1 MISNSFTI
9 VIGGDPTITGPSTVA
24 SKFNHA
30 SVAVFAGNPRHIA
43 LDTTE
48 DGFSLFIG
56 EAQSDE
62 TRIARPAG
70 GTSFSYN
77 DSQKALV
84 VECDRLGTGIVFWKR
99 AGNQVLFSN
108 RLENLVDATSA
119 PDWSSI
125 QQYLHTGFTVRDT
138 TFFKDIYQTEPN
150 QRLEIQVAESSVSL
164 STSDR
169 GTNSVHTT
177 SDPDALIDQI
187 SAELSTT
194 LKAVHPS
201 ILMMSA
207 GWDSRTLLLE
217 SDAGIRGAY
226 SHGDLSSREI
236 GLARKLS
243 GGQRMDHL
251 FADVRFAPIT
261 NALVDEML
269 EQLGFGIFPIWF
281 AGARNVQQWKD
292 APIMSGVLGELLG
305 GHYGI
310 MSWGSRQQK
319 LLSSVALV
327 SDSIISE
334 NRIRSIA
341 NDYSTPPLTHWFVSD
356 KGQEVL
362 DNHRAETRDRSLA
375 SIEACYKETGTWQ
388 RALEDFNMAHRA
400 RQYILKQPQTASST
414 VGYTIP
420 FASERLTDLVRA
432 LDFSH
437 RVHNKTNRR
446 ILQSR
451 RPSLLNAP
459 MAATL
464 VHAKYPV
471 LLQEFSRAA
480 RVLSENAMS
489 MLGRKPPRLGWFN
502 FEHLYETDILH
513 EMVDSLSNEIWDK
526 PKMHQTLRNNPGN
539 RVDAGATLDMI
550 CKVKTV
556 DHYLSR
562 VS

>member
-9 VIGGDPTITGPSTVA
+9 VIGEDPTITGPSTVA
-24 SKFNHA
+24 SEFKRA
-30 SVAVFAGNPRHIA
+30 SVGVFAANPRHIA
-43 LDTTE
+43 LDTRE

-56 EAQSDE
+56 EAHSE
-62 TRIARPAG
+62 EALTARPAG

-77 DSQKALV
+77 DLQQTLA

-99 AGNQVLFSN
+99 AGNHVLFSN
-108 RLENLVDATSA
+108 RLENLVDAGSE

-125 QQYLHTGFTVRDT
+125 QQYLHTGFTVGDT
-138 TFFKDIYQTEPN
+138 TFFKDVYQTLPN
-150 QRLEIQVAESSVSL
+150 QRIEVQVTGSSVSL
-164 STSDR
+164 SASDR
-169 GTNSVHTT
+169 GTHSVDITH
-177 SDPDALIDQI
+177 PDALIDQI
-187 SAELSTT
+187 SAELSAT

-217 SDAGIRGAY
+217 SEAEIRGAY
-226 SHGDLSSREI
+226 SHGDLSSREV

-251 FADVRFAPIT
+251 FADVRSAPIT

-319 LLSSVALV
+319 LLSSVALI
-327 SDSIISE
+327 SDSFIGE
-334 NRIRSIA
+334 DRIRSIA
-341 NDYSTPPLTHWFVSD
+341 DDYSTPPMTHWFVSD
-356 KGQEVL
+356 KGQEML
-362 DNHRAETRDRSLA
+362 DKHRGETRQRSLDA
-375 SIEACYKETGTWQ
+375 IEACYKETGMWQ

-400 RQYILKQPQTASST
+400 RQYILKQPQTACST

-420 FASERLTDLVRA
+420 FSSERLTDLVRA
-432 LDFSH
+432 LDFSY

-471 LLQEFSRAA
+471 LLQEVSRVA

-502 FEHLYETDILH
+502 FEHLYDTDILH
-513 EMVDSLSNEIWDK
+513 EMADSLSSPIWDK

-539 RVDAGATLDMI
+539 KVDAGATLDMI
-550 CKVKTV
+550 CKIKTV
-556 DHYLSR
+556 DHHLRTIS
-562 VS
+562 

>member
-9 VIGGDPTITGPSTVA
+9 VIGEDPTITGPSTVA
-24 SKFNHA
+24 SEFKRA
-30 SVAVFAGNPRHIA
+30 SVAVFAANPRHIA
-43 LDTTE
+43 LDTRD

-56 EAQSDE
+56 ETHSDE
-62 TRIARPAG
+62 ALTARPAG

-77 DSQKALV
+77 DLRQTLA

-99 AGNQVLFSN
+99 AGNHVLFSN
-108 RLENLVDATSA
+108 RLENLVDAGSE

-125 QQYLHTGFTVRDT
+125 QQYLHTGFTVGDT
-138 TFFKDIYQTEPN
+138 TFFRDVYQTLPN
-150 QRLEIQVAESSVSL
+150 QRIEVEVTGSSVSL
-164 STSDR
+164 SASDR
-169 GTNSVHTT
+169 GIHSVDITH
-177 SDPDALIDQI
+177 PDALIDQI
-187 SAELSTT
+187 SAELSAT

-217 SDAGIRGAY
+217 SEAGIRGAY
-226 SHGDLSSREI
+226 SHGDLSSREV

-251 FADVRFAPIT
+251 FADVRSAPIT

-319 LLSSVALV
+319 LLSSVALI
-327 SDSIISE
+327 SDSFIGE
-334 NRIRSIA
+334 DRIRSIA
-341 NDYSTPPLTHWFVSD
+341 EDYSTPPMTHWFVSD
-356 KGQEVL
+356 KGQEML
-362 DNHRAETRDRSLA
+362 DKHRGETRQRSLDA
-375 SIEACYKETGTWQ
+375 IEACYKETGMWQ

-420 FASERLTDLVRA
+420 FSSERLTDLVRA
-432 LDFSH
+432 LDFSY

-471 LLQEFSRAA
+471 LLQEVSRAA

-502 FEHLYETDILH
+502 FEHLYDTDILH
-513 EMVDSLSNEIWDK
+513 EMADSLSSPIWDK

-539 RVDAGATLDMI
+539 KVDAGATLDMI
-550 CKVKTV
+550 CKIKTV
-556 DHYLSR
+556 DHHLRTIS
-562 VS
+562 